1 MIITRQELLTIAS
14 DDLGVLE
21 RVYSDPTGVISTL
34 KENGNLEIF
43 TFYNRLRKNYNE
55 KHSKVYI
62 NIMKEVEDPKKVLTT
77 LSALVTQILLF
88 SEKSKYK
95 NIFIRHSKL
104 NEILKAL
111 EQYSESQTLIPCVEI
126 IKELKQ
132 DIKQIEAF

>member
-1 MIITRQELLTIAS
+1 MIITRQELLTLAS
-14 DDLGVLE
+14 DDLSVLE
-21 RVYSDPTGVISTL
+21 NVYSNPTEVISTL
-34 KENGNLEIF
+34 KNNGSLEIF
-43 TFYNRLRKNYNE
+43 TFYNRIRKSYNE

-88 SEKSKYK
+88 AEKSNYK
-95 NIFIRHSKL
+95 DIFLRHAKL
-104 NEILKAL
+104 TEILKAL
-111 EQYSESQTLIPCVEI
+111 EQYSDSQSLIPCVEI